1 MESAQLDPV
10 PERDRSQS
18 GALHALVATVLACE
32 APDGSNQLGSGSA
45 LAIFDLPDRE
55 LAVRNERPE
64 LRPGESQGLAKQL
77 EAKFRVQLNNTL
89 VVGCGRSN

>member
-18 GALHALVATVLACE
+18 SPLHALVATVLAGE
-32 APDGSNQLGSGSA
+32 APDGANQFGSGSA
-45 LAIFDLPDRE
+45 LAVFDLPDSE
-55 LAVRNERPE
+55 LAVRNKRPE
-64 LRPGESQGLAKQL
+64 LRSGESQGLAKQL